1 MTFLCSPVWY
11 LAVQQMFNEF
21 INKLFGYIWALES
34 SVDLILLLPLSVSMI
49 KTQVVSWLPAVFLLM
64 LHIASQTDDDTEMV
78 KELDT
83 ESAKGPSSTSQNLAW
98 SSESKMY

>member
-1 MTFLCSPVWY
+1 
-11 LAVQQMFNEF
+11 MFNEF